1 MVDYFTIDYFYI
13 TFSETSQVSSQKRII
28 MDIEHHEKT
37 WSIELLKIVPKLFST
52 STCLHV
58 FLLVF
63 LRRAAIVHPT
73 SYKKTSAFQ
82 QRYKLTIAIWVISTS
97 LCLFPIIARYFDNQH
112 LHEFINY
119 LLLHGFHTLPVA
131 LIIGMY
137 VNVSWTIKR
146 HQIPNPTARKISVS
160 YLYGSGTDK
169 NKKRRKP
176 KASEIIKRVI
186 VCLVLC
192 YFPYIVCWQYVT
204 AIMMKRNPLHAHNSE
219 VSSHIKHT

>member
-1 MVDYFTIDYFYI
+1 
-13 TFSETSQVSSQKRII
+13 
-28 MDIEHHEKT
+28 MDLEDHEKT
-37 WSIELLKIVPKLFST
+37 WSIEMLKIVPKLFST

-63 LRRAAIVHPT
+63 LRRSAIVHPT
-73 SYKKTSAFQ
+73 TYKKTSAFK
-82 QRYKLTIAIWVISTS
+82 QRYKLTMAIWIISTS
-97 LCLFPIIARYFDNQH
+97 LCLFPIIARYADSSH
-112 LHEFINY
+112 LREIINY

-131 LIIGMY
+131 CIIGMY
-137 VNVSWTIKR
+137 MNVSWTIKR

-160 YLYGSGTDK
+160 YLPGSGMDK

-186 VCLVLC
+186 VCLVFC

-204 AIMMKRNPLHAHNSE
+204 AIMMKRIPLHAYNGE
-219 VSSHIKHT
+219 VSSQILFNLLINSQIHIIFK